1 MAIPMKSPQNSPS
14 IEDLLIKGD
23 LASLSAEQR
32 TEYYMRVCTSIGLN
46 PMTQPFSYLV
56 LNGKLTLYAN
66 RACAD
71 QLRKING
78 ISIEIVSQEIK
89 DGLMTVHV
97 RAKDAKG
104 RTDEDLGVVSFGAAK
119 GEMAANMVLKAITK
133 AKRRVTLSISGL
145 GYLDETEVEDIPS
158 HAKLVLP
165 PHDPKTGEIK
175 EDKSI
180 ETSPRPTPQP
190 TDDTVAKA
198 AGAPGT
204 DAPAEL
210 TDAMQLADDTLAKA
224 AKNGTATLKTAWLN
238 LEKDEKA
245 ALMHRMDDH
254 KKVAELADSMAGG

>member
-1 MAIPMKSPQNSPS
+1 MSIPMKAPQHTPS

-78 ISIEIVSQEIK
+78 ISVEIVSQEIRE
-89 DGLMTVHV
+89 GLLTVHV
-97 RAKDAKG
+97 RAKDKDG
-104 RTDEDLGVVSFGAAK
+104 RTDEDLGVVSIGKAS
-119 GEMAANMVLKAITK
+119 GEIAANLVLKAITK

-145 GYLDETEVEDIPS
+145 GHLDETEVEDIPAS
-158 HAKLVLP
+158 SKLVLP
-165 PHDPKTGEIK
+165 PHNPKTGEI
-175 EDKSI
+175 I
-180 ETSPRPTPQP
+180 EPSPRTPTPNPQP
-190 TDDTVAKA
+190 TVAES
-198 AGAPGT
+198 AGASGT

-210 TDAMQLADDTLAKA
+210 TDAQLLADDTLAIA
-224 AKNGTATLKTAWLN
+224 AKKGMTAWKKAWLN
-238 LEKDEKA
+238 LDADDRAVLTPRLDDIHKPA
-245 ALMHRMDDH
+245 AAQ
-254 KKVAELADSMAGG
+254 VDSK